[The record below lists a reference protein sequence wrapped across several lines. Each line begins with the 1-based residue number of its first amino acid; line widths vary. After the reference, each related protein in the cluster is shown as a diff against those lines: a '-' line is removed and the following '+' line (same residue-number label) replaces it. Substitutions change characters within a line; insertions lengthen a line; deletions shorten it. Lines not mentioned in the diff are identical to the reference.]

1 MMRALSLTVNAH
13 QNNRGKVMQT
23 IIFFIRND
31 APLYMETYF
40 PEKVIE
46 AFKSQDI
53 KSFIF
58 PKFLQVQ
65 AI

>member
-1 MMRALSLTVNAH
+1 
-13 QNNRGKVMQT
+13 
-23 IIFFIRND
+23 
-31 APLYMETYF
+31 METVIYF
-40 PEKVIE
+40 LENEAKYIDTYFAE
-46 AFKSQDI
+46 RTIKAFKGQDI